1 MPINVHAYRGRPV
14 PYFEFSDEELRHAI
28 RSAKASVVELEKMGT
43 DRAKQSAQVL
53 RKNINMLRRV
63 LGGAS

>member
-1 MPINVHAYRGRPV
+1 MSINVHAYRGKPV

-28 RSAKASVVELEKMGT
+28 RSAKTSIAELEAMGT
-43 DRAKQSAQVL
+43 ERAKRSARVL